1 MLQEGKIVYK
11 VKAKERNECLNKQL
25 VIITYLQ
32 KRKKLRKTVNND
44 FKMFDHCQQ
53 REKG

>member
-32 KRKKLRKTVNND
+32 KKKKVKED
-44 FKMFDHCQQ
+44 SK
-53 REKG
+53 